1 MIVKRKSTIIILVI
15 ILVLQLIIL
24 SGCPDSNSN
33 TSGTAAQT
41 VSSQTAVFT
50 ALVSPFDG
58 DGDWGLTQAYGAYYE
73 KFSGHHTGED
83 WSRLSKDADA
93 GYPVY
98 SIADDGIV
106 YDIGITRGTDPANA
120 GWYMIVKYEGTFKIP
135 ASTGAH
141 IRSLSEPT
149 TEKGRASKNGAAI
162 IHSQD
167 LFRAGT
173 LNDYPLG
180 ETDLNGSYTV
190 DEQVVG
196 TIYAVYMHIQKPT
209 LKVGDEAEQNQQIG
223 ILMGGMKDFP
233 DAAHLH
239 FEIRLADEKSSVLN
253 GAKNNSGYFPE
264 SQDMVDVGYLEPSSV
279 IQANNGEES
288 IAGDV
293 LGETDSADNNADD
306 QKLSLAKTTAGYGKL
321 VEQDGDWIYFSLAG
335 IYKCKTDGTGLS
347 KISDAYADYICFSD
361 GWIYGSVSSYEFD
374 DGISIWKMRT
384 DGTEFTVIAE
394 YGNGAVCSFQM
405 EGDWLFLCSPC
416 EIAADVMPESAYGSG
431 GIYRMKTDGSEMTKT
446 VDGNIWYFTVNN
458 NIIYYEDG
466 YPSEDITN
474 NALFKAETDGSSNV
488 QITAEEW
495 TGITGSI
502 PTDFTDKELSN
513 QDTWI
518 GEVQSNGNCIYYYTN
533 SYGTKDSADG
543 FSYYERKLY
552 RINADGTAKQEI
564 ISGHLVAGG

>member
-1 MIVKRKSTIIILVI
+1 MLTVFF
-15 ILVLQLIIL
+15 VLQLVVL
-24 SGCPDSNSN
+24 PGCPDR
-33 TSGTAAQT
+33 TSDTFGTAAQI
-41 VSSQTAVFT
+41 VSSQTAEFT
-50 ALVSPFDG
+50 VLVSPFNG

-98 SIADDGIV
+98 SIADDGTV
-106 YDIGITRGTDPANA
+106 YDIGITHGTDPANA
-120 GWYMIVKYEGTFKIP
+120 GWYMVIKYEGTFKIP
-135 ASTGAH
+135 GSTGAH

-162 IHSQD
+162 IYSQD
-167 LFRAGT
+167 LFSAGA
-173 LNDYPLG
+173 LSDYPLG

-209 LKVGDEAEQNQQIG
+209 LKVGDEVEQNQPIG
-223 ILMGGMKDFP
+223 TLMGGMKDFP

-253 GAKNNSGYFPE
+253 GVENNSGYFPN

-279 IQANNGEES
+279 IQANNGEGS

-384 DGTEFTVIAE
+384 DGTEFTSCVKRFERAT
-394 YGNGAVCSFQM
+394 C
-405 EGDWLFLCSPC
+405 
-416 EIAADVMPESAYGSG
+416 AALREPFA
-431 GIYRMKTDGSEMTKT
+431 RMVRS
-446 VDGNIWYFTVNN
+446 
-458 NIIYYEDG
+458 
-466 YPSEDITN
+466 
-474 NALFKAETDGSSNV
+474 
-488 QITAEEW
+488 Q
-495 TGITGSI
+495 
-502 PTDFTDKELSN
+502 
-513 QDTWI
+513 
-518 GEVQSNGNCIYYYTN
+518 
-533 SYGTKDSADG
+533 
-543 FSYYERKLY
+543 
-552 RINADGTAKQEI
+552 
-564 ISGHLVAGG
+564 